1 MRILQDDSMEVINM
15 DYLEILR
22 NDTKLAEEFDMLFD
36 FRLLDGLEERDTAE
50 GRCTFS
56 LAGKAFAVDGSG
68 GEYHLLEDGSIGYWS
83 SEGEAGRLAE
93 SMEDLFY
100 LIMFSICWHDYCDSS
115 KYTNAAILEEYG
127 QNKQSDITS
136 YSPMELWEP
145 LMNAFKMPVDTKLT
159 PILQTFY
166 DAAHRAP
173 LYTSYFHEDD
183 GSVTESQSLFF

>member
-1 MRILQDDSMEVINM
+1 M
-15 DYLEILR
+15 DYLETLR
-22 NDTKLAEEFDMLFD
+22 NDAKLAEDFDTLFD
-36 FRLLDGLEERDTAE
+36 FRLLDALEERDTAE

-56 LAGKAFAVDGSG
+56 VPGMTFAVDGAG

-115 KYTNAAILEEYG
+115 KYADTITLKDYG
-127 QNKQSDITS
+127 QNKQLDIIS

-159 PILQTFY
+159 PILQKFY
-166 DAAHRAP
+166 DDAHRAP
-173 LYTSYFHEDD
+173 LYTCYFHEDD
-183 GSVTESQSLFF
+183 GTVTESQNLFF